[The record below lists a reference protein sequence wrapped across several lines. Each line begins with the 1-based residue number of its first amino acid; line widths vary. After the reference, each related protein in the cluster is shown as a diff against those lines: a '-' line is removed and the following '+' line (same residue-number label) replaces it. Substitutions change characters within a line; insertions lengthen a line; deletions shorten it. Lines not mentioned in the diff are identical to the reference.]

1 VRRFSE
7 YNWSAIWA
15 SILNPLKPA
24 MRINSTVALTLIL
37 LTFMFG
43 AGVVSGAW
51 GFAIGREA
59 LKGITQP
66 DARPTNK
73 VNKKNT
79 SGRGEDLVI
88 LKENDILKMVK
99 DRISGGTPKS
109 TTPPS
114 PSPSPKADDKQTS
127 LPGKFPFISQDK
139 GVTIELTGVRQQADF
154 VVYDV
159 ALKNEGT
166 QPVNFLYS
174 FLNIADEQGRALSAD
189 TKGLPT
195 ELPVGSQKFIGTLS
209 ISTALLDKAQKL
221 SVQLT
226 DYPDQKLQLKL
237 SNVPVR

>member
-1 VRRFSE
+1 
-7 YNWSAIWA
+7 
-15 SILNPLKPA
+15 
-24 MRINSTVALTLIL
+24 MRINSTVALTFIL
-37 LTFMFG
+37 LTLMFG

-88 LKENDILKMVK
+88 LKEDDILKAVK
-99 DRISGGTPKS
+99 GRIDGGTPKS
-109 TTPPS
+109 SAP

-127 LPGKFPFISQDK
+127 LPGKFPFVSQDK
-139 GVTIELTGVRQQADF
+139 GVTIELTGVRQQADS

-166 QPVNFLYS
+166 QPVKFLYS

-189 TKGLPT
+189 TAGLPT
-195 ELPVGSQKFIGTLS
+195 ELPAGSPKFTGTVS

-237 SNVPVR
+237 SDVPVR

>member
-1 VRRFSE
+1 
-7 YNWSAIWA
+7 
-15 SILNPLKPA
+15 
-24 MRINSTVALTLIL
+24 MRINSTVALTFIL
-37 LTFMFG
+37 LTLMFG
-43 AGVVSGAW
+43 AGVVSGSW

-88 LKENDILKMVK
+88 LKEEDILKTVK
-99 DRISGGTPKS
+99 GRIEGGTPKS
-109 TTPPS
+109 SVP
-114 PSPSPKADDKQTS
+114 PSPSPKADGKQTS

-159 ALKNEGT
+159 ALKNDGV
-166 QPVNFLYS
+166 QPVKFLYS

-195 ELPVGSQKFIGTLS
+195 ELPIGSQKFTGTVS

-237 SNVPVR
+237 SDVPVR